1 MNTIRDRLILIRK
14 AYNMSY
20 EEIGALCETI
30 SRQAYNAWENGTRAP
45 SVDALVEIATKFGF
59 SIDWLCGTSP
69 EPYTENS
76 VLFAEKSYYEGD
88 RWNEKNID
96 TKFLWIFDPYEPQ
109 LAEEALQNYSQ
120 YEIRKNNYSLEA
132 RANILVL
139 LRYPS
144 AISQTSSQDNFL
156 PGVETGVNLKKRRK
170 YIQVISQ
177 LKTVINTG
185 KEIYR
190 ITE

>member
-20 EEIGALCETI
+20 EEISALCETI

-45 SVDALVEIATKFGF
+45 SVDALVEIATKFGL

-76 VLFAEKSYYEGD
+76 VLFAEQAYYKGS
-88 RWNEKNID
+88 RWNEKDID
-96 TKFLWIFDPYEPQ
+96 TNFLWIFDPYEPQ
-109 LAEEALQNYSQ
+109 LDKKATLNYSL
-120 YEIRKNNYSLEA
+120 YEKRKNAYSLEA

-144 AISQTSSQDNFL
+144 AISQTSTQDNFF
-156 PGVETGVNLKKRRK
+156 PKEETGTNLKKRRK
-170 YIQVISQ
+170 YIQVINN

-185 KEIYR
+185 KELYH
-190 ITE
+190 ITD